1 MSEKIAKF
9 PNLKPDIGS
18 QELTEEYIR
27 LRAYQRYEQRG
38 LQHGYALEDWIEAES
53 EIFGRRNEKVSTE
66 GESARATAA

>member
-38 LQHGYALEDWIEAES
+38 LQHGYALEDWVEAEAQ
-53 EIFGRRNEKVSTE
+53 IFGRKHESASAK

>member
-38 LQHGYALEDWIEAES
+38 LQHGYALEDWVEAES
-53 EIFGRRNEKVSTE
+53 EIFGRRNGNVPAE
-66 GESARATAA
+66 GESVRATAA